1 MIEDSFWLRV
11 NRFSVDIPV
20 SLSRR
25 PGFVEL
31 MANVGLLRFS

>member
-20 SLSRR
+20 SLSQR
-25 PGFVEL
+25 PGIVEL
-31 MANVGLLRFS
+31 MASVGLLRFS

>member
-1 MIEDSFWLRV
+1 MIEDIFRLRV
-11 NRFSVDIPV
+11 NRFSVDVPV

-25 PGFVEL
+25 PGIVEL